1 MPLIDDSSNS
11 ETPILGGNPH
21 LSDHLGVTT
30 DASKLPDPRNGIGD
44 LHPPLAWRDVSLT
57 EPGEN
62 RMVVLFRIAGKAI
75 EALIDSGAH
84 NSLVNFSTLTDLG
97 IDFSPSERVVYG
109 FGRKNKVDI
118 CGQVRLEGHIPG
130 LVVEPVNCDVI
141 KLENCKIP
149 LILGSDF
156 LRQNKLQLNLSQG
169 RISQK
174 SPEGHIV
181 DLYVSKG
188 MDLHYRMIPC
198 KASKDVCLVAG
209 VLEKIPVEVADR
221 CDMGDSLLLFEPH
234 PSNKN
239 LVPLAGICN
248 YSRNMSVLAQSR
260 SESTLRISC
269 GDVLGYIRSVQVVE
283 EPCWTTQERHQGEEE
298 SITAILNS
306 MEIGRNLSSSQRQA
320 VVDVLRHNTGVLSR
334 GDHDI
339 GMLVAEEHHIEL
351 LDTVPI
357 YQKPRRLPDPLARE
371 LEQQCEELNIL
382 DVIEHSKSPWSSP
395 IVPVRKKDGSIR
407 LCVDYRRLNAVTKPD
422 RFPLPNLSESIYSL
436 QGKKY
441 LTSFELVRGYY
452 QLPLDEQSREYTAFS
467 TPHNHWQFKRLPF
480 GLRNAPSAF
489 QRQMQRILSEF
500 PWGKVIVYIDDL
512 LIMTETFEEH
522 LSLLSRVLS
531 VLSRH
536 GVKVKPPKCKWL
548 VEEVEYLGHIVS
560 REGLRKPPQYLDKV
574 NEFPMPTTVRQLRE
588 FLGLV
593 NFQRKFVANFSSLQK
608 PLSEKLVGRGSRK
621 LKWTRDMEAAFLTLK
636 EKIKEDLLL
645 SFPDFSAGAS
655 PLELFVDAS
664 DIGAGACLT
673 QQQDGDVRV
682 IAFASMTFN
691 VAERRYSVIEK
702 ELAGLRWGVKSFR
715 PFLIGTEFLLYTDHQ
730 PLIYLNNMKLIDGR
744 LARTLEDLADYN
756 FRILYLPG
764 KTNCAADALSR
775 LAIGDAIGV
784 GPSTDGSFV
793 FPPHL
798 RCLT

>member
-1 MPLIDDSSNS
+1 
-11 ETPILGGNPH
+11 
-21 LSDHLGVTT
+21 
-30 DASKLPDPRNGIGD
+30 
-44 LHPPLAWRDVSLT
+44 
-57 EPGEN
+57 
-62 RMVVLFRIAGKAI
+62 
-75 EALIDSGAH
+75 
-84 NSLVNFSTLTDLG
+84 
-97 IDFSPSERVVYG
+97 
-109 FGRKNKVDI
+109 
-118 CGQVRLEGHIPG
+118 
-130 LVVEPVNCDVI
+130 
-141 KLENCKIP
+141 
-149 LILGSDF
+149 
-156 LRQNKLQLNLSQG
+156 
-169 RISQK
+169 
-174 SPEGHIV
+174 
-181 DLYVSKG
+181 
-188 MDLHYRMIPC
+188 
-198 KASKDVCLVAG
+198 
-209 VLEKIPVEVADR
+209 
-221 CDMGDSLLLFEPH
+221 
-234 PSNKN
+234 
-239 LVPLAGICN
+239 
-248 YSRNMSVLAQSR
+248 
-260 SESTLRISC
+260 
-269 GDVLGYIRSVQVVE
+269 
-283 EPCWTTQERHQGEEE
+283 
-298 SITAILNS
+298 
-306 MEIGRNLSSSQRQA
+306 
-320 VVDVLRHNTGVLSR
+320 
-334 GDHDI
+334 
-339 GMLVAEEHHIEL
+339 
-351 LDTVPI
+351 
-357 YQKPRRLPDPLARE
+357 
-371 LEQQCEELNIL
+371 
-382 DVIEHSKSPWSSP
+382 
-395 IVPVRKKDGSIR
+395 
-407 LCVDYRRLNAVTKPD
+407 
-422 RFPLPNLSESIYSL
+422 
-436 QGKKY
+436 
-441 LTSFELVRGYY
+441 
-452 QLPLDEQSREYTAFS
+452 
-467 TPHNHWQFKRLPF
+467 
-480 GLRNAPSAF
+480 
-489 QRQMQRILSEF
+489 MQRILSEF

-798 RCLT
+798 RCLKLVPGGGDSLADRVYVLVKEHHLDDTLKSSTMLREVLIESILRDPKSSGVELNRQIRKKLRLMKLPGQLLGIEVLYAFARKFHCRVFVHYGSVVPVEWVPPVTFTNPPALRVHLQCIAGVHYNPMVETKGFDESCLGSLGGVAQPMGGDSNYSEDDAYETEVEVGITEVEIWCDKHLCTHETATMVIVGGRRICALIDSGAQVSCISDSIFRELDEIINPNPGFVIRNVGDQLSPVKGSALVDVELGEELIFR